1 MGSFSIL
8 DLGCSIR
15 ARPILLTQSCSAS
28 PILPHSSED
37 SGRKRDALL
46 DLQKGQEGEE
56 EGEEEEEEEGEE
68 EGEEEEEGLGLKK
81 TVTTVWSSSCP
92 SEMAQTVQQQ
102 TMLISPHCS
111 KESIVGGDGS
121 RKGP

>member
-1 MGSFSIL
+1 
-8 DLGCSIR
+8 
-15 ARPILLTQSCSAS
+15 
-28 PILPHSSED
+28 LPHSSED

-46 DLQKGQEGEE
+46 DLQKGQ
-56 EGEEEEEEEGEE
+56 EGEE